1 MKRGIVTVLLLVL
14 LMPVCSAQSDDL
26 WEEFGTDELERAG
39 AQYGLRAELSEGVE
53 LGDGLQSLVGSA
65 AEQLPAFLRSGL
77 KEALAILAVV
87 VLCAVVRG
95 MQEAGLKQGGPDVS
109 VMAGALAIAALAA
122 GDMSAMLGLGR
133 STIDRMQGFSQ
144 VLLPVVAACTA
155 ATGSAAGAAA
165 RQVATAFF
173 SNALITV
180 IDRVLIPLV
189 YAYVLACTAYA
200 AVGNQGLKKIAQMLK
215 WVVSRSL
222 ATLLILF
229 VAYLTVTGTV
239 AGTVDAAAVKAAKAA
254 ISTVI
259 PVVGGIISNA
269 AETILAGA
277 GIVKNTVGIFGLLVV
292 LAICLVPFLQLGV
305 QYLIYKLCGAL
316 TAVLTDGRLAELVD
330 GIGTAFALV
339 LGMTG
344 ASALLL
350 LISIV
355 SGISGGGG

>member
-1 MKRGIVTVLLLVL
+1 MKRGVVIVLLLVL
-14 LMPVCSAQSDDL
+14 LTPVCRAQSGDL
-26 WEEFGTDELERAG
+26 WAELGADELAQEG
-39 AQYGLRAELSEGVE
+39 QQYGLQEDLSEGVE
-53 LGDGLQSLVGSA
+53 LEEGLQSLMGNMT
-65 AEQLPAFLRSGL
+65 QHLPNILRSGF
-77 KEALAILAVV
+77 KEALSLLAVV
-87 VLCAVVRG
+87 VLCAAMRG
-95 MQEAGLKQGGPDVS
+95 VQDAGLKQGGPDVS
-109 VMAGALAIAALAA
+109 LMAGALAIVALAA

-155 ATGSAAGAAA
+155 ATGAPAGAAA
-165 RQVATAFF
+165 KQVATAFF
-173 SNALITV
+173 SNMLITV
-180 IDRVLIPLV
+180 IDQILIPLV

-200 AVGNQGLKKIAQMLK
+200 AVGNLGLKKIAQGLR

-222 ATLLILF
+222 TTLLVLF
-229 VAYLTVTGTV
+229 VSYLTITGTV

-254 ISTVI
+254 ISSVI

-277 GIVKNTVGIFGLLVV
+277 GVVKNTVGIFGLLVV
-292 LAICLVPFLQLGV
+292 LGICLVPFLQLGV
-305 QYLIYKLCGAL
+305 QYLLYKLCAAL
-316 TAVLTDGRLAELVD
+316 TALLTDGRLAELVD

-355 SGISGGGG
+355 SGIAGGGG